1 MIVVALARITPFSFD
16 SPIFAGQSAQV
27 ACFITSG
34 DPPFHISWNFNG
46 HESNVLSQFGINVV
60 NAGKISSILMIEST
74 TSEHQGNYTCSVK
87 NPAGIVNYTT
97 ILHINGKK
105 YCKILKHIS

>member
-16 SPIFAGQSAQV
+16 SPIFAGQPAQV
-27 ACFITSG
+27 ACLITSG
-34 DPPFHISWNFNG
+34 DPPFHISWSFNG
-46 HESNVLSQFGINVV
+46 HNSSDLSQFGINVL

-74 TSEHQGNYTCSVK
+74 ASEHQGDYTCVVK

-97 ILHINGKK
+97 ILHVNGKIVTK
-105 YCKILKHIS
+105 C